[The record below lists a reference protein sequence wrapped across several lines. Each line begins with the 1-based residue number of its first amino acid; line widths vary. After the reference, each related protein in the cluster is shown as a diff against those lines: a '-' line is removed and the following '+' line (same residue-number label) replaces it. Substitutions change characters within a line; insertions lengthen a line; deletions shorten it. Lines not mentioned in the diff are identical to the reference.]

1 MKSKCI
7 MVAGIACGGTSCV
20 AGILHNAGV
29 DMGKSA
35 QVEGATYYDDWIS
48 YPENPK
54 AQYEDASAVKI
65 SWRILG
71 GAWYYPRVPLVL
83 SGQLA
88 DDLTNYVELR
98 CIEEPLWG
106 IKAPSFAFTGP
117 FFLEAMKCYADPRLV
132 IVYRNEYIIAK
143 HITKRFAVDGIRPL
157 GALVHVG
164 DASRAL
170 WRLAARA
177 TALGIPCYA
186 IHYETIVAEP
196 ETVVPNFLEALFTGW
211 SERTPEQI
219 QKAIDFVDPSL
230 NHAESQ

>member
-1 MKSKCI
+1 

-20 AGILHNAGV
+20 AGVLHNAGV

-54 AQYEDASAVKI
+54 AQYEDAPAVKI

-71 GAWYYPRVPLVL
+71 GAWYYPVVPTEL
-83 SGQLA
+83 SGKLA
-88 DDLTNYVELR
+88 LDLANYVQDR
-98 CIEEPLWG
+98 CQSPLWG

-117 FFLEAMKCYADPRLV
+117 FFLEAMKRYADPRLV
-132 IVYRNEYIIAK
+132 IVYRNEYIVTR

-177 TALGIPCYA
+177 TALNIPCYA
-186 IHYETIVAEP
+186 IHYESIVAEP
-196 ETVVPNFLEALFTGW
+196 EAVVTNFLKTLFVDW
-211 SERTPEQI
+211 PERTPAQI
-219 QKAIDFVDPSL
+219 QKAVDFVDPSL